1 MNKFFLMFVMLLGS
15 FTYAQTS
22 RELILD
28 HIQTLT
34 STNTTISVD
43 EDTVNIGDV
52 ITVSNGINNG
62 IIRPY
67 VLPSFTGYVED
78 MTVTYLS
85 IFYND
90 LATIVR
96 TLESEYSRT
105 AELESLGDGIVTV
118 SVEILWPDTTYSA
131 TKISIFNGETLMWD
145 TVVNSLLD
153 DLDIAIYKNHL
164 TNITNL
170 VNDQLLLNERANILI
185 SIVEAHSPILFDIV
199 AGDFTVNI
207 GADGTTATAV
217 SWGIGYSFYVPGI
230 VDPFVSTPLTVYG
243 ITKDETNPSFS
254 LIFLSSDQFDS
265 FVSELTDQT
274 SGFAVYADVFDF
286 GCN

>member
-1 MNKFFLMFVMLLGS
+1 MFVMLLGS

-22 RELILD
+22 RETILN
-28 HIQTLT
+28 HVQTLT
-34 STNTTISVD
+34 STNTTITQSD
-43 EDTVNIGDV
+43 DTLYAGDV
-52 ITVSNGINNG
+52 FTISNGIDSSVH
-62 IIRPY
+62 RPA
-67 VLPSFTGYVED
+67 LGSPNFTLYGYVED
-78 MTVTYLS
+78 LQGYYLTA
-85 IFYND
+85 FYS
-90 LATIVR
+90 TIQNLVNN
-96 TLESEYSRT
+96 LQDSYSR
-105 AELESLGDGIVTV
+105 ADELENLGDGTVTV
-118 SVEILWPDTTYSA
+118 EVEIVFSDTTKTTISNGTNVVEISQIFGLIDEWDI
-131 TKISIFNGETLMWD
+131 TKYE
-145 TVVNSLLD
+145 
-153 DLDIAIYKNHL
+153 NHL

-207 GADGTTATAV
+207 GADGTTETAV

-230 VDPFVSTPLTVYG
+230 VDPFVSTPLTAYG
-243 ITKDETNPSFS
+243 ITKDETDPSFS

>member
-22 RELILD
+22 RETILN
-28 HIQTLT
+28 HVQTLT
-34 STNTTISVD
+34 STNTTITQSD
-43 EDTVNIGDV
+43 DTLYAGDV
-52 ITVSNGINNG
+52 FTISNGIDSSVH
-62 IIRPY
+62 RPA
-67 VLPSFTGYVED
+67 LGSPNFTLYGYVED
-78 MTVTYLS
+78 LQGYYLTTFYATIQNLVNNLQASYSRADELENLGDSTVT
-85 IFYND
+85 
-90 LATIVR
+90 
-96 TLESEYSRT
+96 
-105 AELESLGDGIVTV
+105 
-118 SVEILWPDTTYSA
+118 VEVEVVFSDTTK
-131 TKISIFNGETLMWD
+131 TTIFNGTDEVFSSQIFGLIDEWD
-145 TVVNSLLD
+145 ANK
-153 DLDIAIYKNHL
+153 YENHL

>member
-1 MNKFFLMFVMLLGS
+1 MFVMLLGS
-15 FTYAQTS
+15 FTYAQTD
-22 RELILD
+22 RETILD
-28 HIQTLT
+28 HVQTLT
-34 STNTTISVD
+34 STNTTITHSD
-43 EDTVNIGDV
+43 DTLYAGDV
-52 ITVSNGINNG
+52 FTISNGIDSSVH
-62 IIRPY
+62 RPA
-67 VLPSFTGYVED
+67 LGSPNFTLYGYVENLQGY
-78 MTVTYLS
+78 YLTT
-85 IFYND
+85 FYS
-90 LATIVR
+90 TIQNLVNN
-96 TLESEYSRT
+96 LQASYSR
-105 AELESLGDGIVTV
+105 ADELENLGDGTVTV

-153 DLDIAIYKNHL
+153 ALDIAVYENHL

-207 GADGTTATAV
+207 GADGTTETAV

-230 VDPFVSTPLTVYG
+230 VDPFVSTPLTAYG
-243 ITKDETNPSFS
+243 ITKDETDPSFS